1 MTEPFVRIYMD
12 HSATTPLDPRVLDAM
27 MPYFSEQ
34 FANSKA
40 IHSFGR
46 EAEQAIDNARQMVAR
61 VLNCQPGEVVFTSG
75 GSESD
80 NLALRGLAQVA
91 QVQDRPFT
99 LITSPVEHTAVSVTA
114 RQLRDVLGIS
124 LRVVG
129 VDRTGR
135 VDPDDLRAT
144 LQNLPADGIALVSLM
159 HANNEIGTRSPVAEY
174 AAIAREF
181 GAFVHTD
188 AVQSPSYFALD
199 VAALD
204 VDMLSLSSHK
214 FYGPKG
220 AGVFVIR
227 EGVPF
232 MSAATGASHEDYR
245 RAGTHNTPG
254 IVGTAKA
261 LELAEAE
268 RVAHVAQMTALR
280 KQLVT
285 GVLDAVP
292 NCELTGHPDDRLAG
306 HASFAIKDVQSSMV
320 LMHLD
325 QHGIAGSSGSACKT
339 GNEQPS
345 TLLQTLGYGPAW
357 TRGGLRLSLGHSNTE
372 AHVQRVIEVLPDAI
386 AAVRKIA
393 AMGV

>member
-1 MTEPFVRIYMD
+1 MNNAAEQIYMD
-12 HSATTPLDPRVLDAM
+12 HSATTPLDARVLDAM
-27 MPYFSEQ
+27 MPYFSDR

-46 EAEQAIDNARQMVAR
+46 EAEQAIDAARRTVAR
-61 VLNCQPGEVVFTSG
+61 VLHCKLHEVVFTSG

-91 QVQDRPFT
+91 RAQDKPFT

-114 RQLRDVLGIS
+114 RQLRDVLGIA
-124 LRVVG
+124 LRVVN
-129 VDRTGR
+129 VDRYGR
-135 VDPDDLRAT
+135 VAPDDLRAT
-144 LQNLPADGIALVSLM
+144 LKSLPADGIALVSLM
-159 HANNEIGTRSPVAEY
+159 HANNEVGTHSPIAEY
-174 AAIAREF
+174 AAVAREF
-181 GAFVHTD
+181 GAYFHTD
-188 AVQSPSYFALD
+188 AVQSPSHFALD
-199 VAALD
+199 VAGWG

-220 AGVFVIR
+220 VGVFVIR

-232 MSAATGASHEDYR
+232 LSAATGASHEDYR

-261 LELAEAE
+261 LELAEDE
-268 RVAHVAQMTALR
+268 REAYVARMTALR
-280 KQLVT
+280 RQLVA

-292 NCELTGHPDDRLAG
+292 DCELTGHPEDRISG
-306 HASFAIKDVQSSMV
+306 HASFAIKGVQSSMV

-345 TLLQTLGYGPAW
+345 TLLQTLGYGPEW

-372 AHVQRVIEVLPDAI
+372 AHVQRVIKMLPETV

-393 AMGV
+393 AFV

>member
-1 MTEPFVRIYMD
+1 MNQPAARIYMD

-27 MPYFSEQ
+27 LPYFSDQ

-40 IHSFGR
+40 IHRFGR
-46 EAEQAIDNARQMVAR
+46 EAEQAVDAARRTVAR
-61 VLNCQPGEVVFTSG
+61 VLNCKPGEVVFTSG

-80 NLALRGLAQVA
+80 NLALRGLAQA
-91 QVQDRPFT
+91 ARAQDRPFT
-99 LITSPVEHTAVSVTA
+99 LITSPVEHTAVSATG

-124 LRVVG
+124 LRVVS
-129 VDRTGR
+129 VDRYGR
-135 VDPDDLRAT
+135 VDPGDLRAT
-144 LQNLPADGIALVSLM
+144 LQNLPPDGVALVSLM
-159 HANNEIGTRSPVAEY
+159 HANNEIGTHSPIAEY

-181 GAFVHTD
+181 GAYVHTD

-204 VDMLSLSSHK
+204 VDMLALSSHK

-220 AGVFVIR
+220 SGVFVIR

-232 MSAATGASHEDYR
+232 LSAATGASHEGYR

-254 IVGTAKA
+254 IVGTARA

-268 RVAHVAQMTALR
+268 REDYVARMTALR
-280 KQLVT
+280 KQLVA
-285 GVLDAVP
+285 GVLDVVP
-292 NCELTGHPDDRLAG
+292 DCELTGHPDDRLAG

-345 TLLQTLGYGPAW
+345 TLLQTLGYGPEW

-372 AHVQRVIEVLPDAI
+372 AHVQRVVEVLPDAV
-386 AAVRKIA
+386 AAVRKVA
-393 AMGV
+393 ALG